1 MSVRRKRILGAF
13 GALLGATILGSRL
26 AAGGLIVGSGAYL
39 KGQLLALGFAA
50 LLLGVGLYY
59 LVTGGPPRDRGE
71 GD

>member
-1 MSVRRKRILGAF
+1 MSVRRNRLLGGL
-13 GALLGATILGSRL
+13 GALLGAAILIARF

-59 LVTGGPPRDRGE
+59 LITGGPPQRPKRR
-71 GD
+71 